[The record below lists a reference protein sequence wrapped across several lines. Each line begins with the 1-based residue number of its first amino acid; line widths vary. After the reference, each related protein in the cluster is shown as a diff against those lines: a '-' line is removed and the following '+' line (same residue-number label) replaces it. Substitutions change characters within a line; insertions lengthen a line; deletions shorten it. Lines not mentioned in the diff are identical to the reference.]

1 MKLDSRDL
9 VDIIKNP
16 VVTEKATRLMELNQ
30 YTFDVD
36 VRLTKTKI
44 KALIEEVFQV
54 KVLSVNTHR
63 CPRKKKR
70 LGQYQGYKPRN
81 KRVII
86 TLRPEDSIPLFPE
99 E

>member
-1 MKLDSRDL
+1 MIDL
-9 VDIIKNP
+9 IKSP
-16 VVTEKATRLMELNQ
+16 VLTEKSSILLENNQ

-36 VRLTKTKI
+36 LRLTKTKI
-44 KALIEEVFQV
+44 KALIEELFEV

-63 CPRKKKR
+63 SPRKKRR
-70 LGQYQGYKPRN
+70 LGQYQGHRPRY
-81 KRVII
+81 KRVIL

>member
-1 MKLDSRDL
+1 MIDL
-9 VDIIKNP
+9 IKCP
-16 VVTEKATRLMELNQ
+16 VLTEKSAILLENNQ

-36 VRLTKTKI
+36 LRLTKTKI
-44 KALIEEVFQV
+44 KELIEDVFDV

-63 CPRKKKR
+63 SPRKKRR
-70 LGQYQGYKPRN
+70 LGQYQVYKPRN

-86 TLRPEDSIPLFPE
+86 TLRPEDSIALFPE

>member
-1 MKLDSRDL
+1 MIDL
-9 VDIIKNP
+9 IKCP
-16 VVTEKATRLMELNQ
+16 VLTEKSAILLENNQ

-70 LGQYQGYKPRN
+70 LGQYQGYRPKN